1 MYKSGVIQ
9 SRSDVNYEG
18 QAFAGKETGRDKY
31 DLFIDYRLNIP
42 TIQMPPDL
50 VDPHSITPFKNTAK
64 TFPLKHPTARFAV
77 LTIWSAPHFYPL
89 MIGWDNRRPTSF
101 RDHIGRHFNWMFVPK
116 DMPCSEFSIHHS
128 AKQRIAPFKKFL
140 GKKVIQKRDKL
151 LVMGT
156 DEKELFTLVAA
167 TTFAIQKNPWRL
179 EVDLWKSFVN
189 VDFGFLEG
197 LNDKWLE

>member
-1 MYKSGVIQ
+1 
-9 SRSDVNYEG
+9 
-18 QAFAGKETGRDKY
+18 
-31 DLFIDYRLNIP
+31 
-42 TIQMPPDL
+42 
-50 VDPHSITPFKNTAK
+50 
-64 TFPLKHPTARFAV
+64 
-77 LTIWSAPHFYPL
+77 
-89 MIGWDNRRPTSF
+89 
-101 RDHIGRHFNWMFVPK
+101 VPK